1 LHATPWARLTL
12 EQWID
17 HVVQQK
23 VNRAASKQSFRA
35 EMQRWVGADAGRQL
49 LGLITQNLG
58 AEWTADFLGADTA
71 RIGAH
76 VLKHLQQR
84 YDKPHNQIKS
94 LAELVYDDWRGS
106 RDPRFPRG
114 MRVMARS
121 QLQDRPSANPD
132 YDAQWFPARIIG
144 VGMTPTT
151 YELLFDARLDGD
163 EEDRHDRTFPF
174 LAKKADKA
182 FLEGKVIGSG
192 SKMIKPHI
200 CDYEWNTKL
209 RVPQRARRCAATG
222 NLGVDDMLCNVYTCT
237 Y

>member
-1 LHATPWARLTL
+1 MPVAARERCYWRSLPRDEIAATCKGEHL
-12 EQWID
+12 E
-17 HVVQQK
+17 
-23 VNRAASKQSFRA
+23 
-35 EMQRWVGADAGRQL
+35 VGREL
-49 LGLITQNLG
+49 LGLITRNLG
-58 AEWTADFLGADTA
+58 AEWTADFLGADMA

-94 LAELVYDDWRGS
+94 LAELVHDDWQGS

-132 YDAQWFPARIIG
+132 YDAQWFPARILG

-174 LAKKADKA
+174 LAKKADD
-182 FLEGKVIGSG
+182 LSYPG
-192 SKMIKPHI
+192 
-200 CDYEWNTKL
+200 
-209 RVPQRARRCAATG
+209 RVESRVGWKRQNG
-222 NLGVDDMLCNVYTCT
+222 G
-237 Y
+237 